1 MEKKGELKKT
11 PLCDW
16 HRANGGKMVDFGGW
30 EMPVQYE
37 PGIVQEHLATRRHG
51 GLFDVSHMGRFRFRG
66 ADLIPFL
73 QKVMT
78 NNCQALEPWT
88 SQYSIIQ
95 NENGG
100 ALDDAFLYRFDED
113 DYLMVVN
120 ASNLE
125 KDWAHFQEQ
134 AKAFGDL
141 TLEDHSEKL
150 AMIAFQGPLAKEI
163 LENLHQGGFMPE
175 PRQNNLSKTSIKG
188 TEILLSRTGY
198 TGEPNSFEL
207 FVPAGKAVEIWE
219 ALYNE
224 GRDAGVVPVGLGA
237 RDTLRLEA
245 SMPLYGHELGEDL
258 EGNEIPIFAIAL
270 APVAVS
276 LSPLKGEFIGREP
289 LSRQLKALKEIRDGA
304 AAPPPDLP
312 RRIMPLALI
321 DRGIARQGHEVL
333 LNGKKI
339 GYVSSGTSC
348 PYWKLEGEGAMMQPG
363 GDSALRSLALA
374 YLDSTTLPETEVEIA
389 VRKKRIKAQ
398 VVKFH
403 GRSDAP
409 PYFHALPVGG
419 KE

>member
-1 MEKKGELKKT
+1 MEQINLKQT
-11 PLCDW
+11 PFCNW
-16 HRANGGKMVDFGGW
+16 HREHGGKMVDFGGW

-37 PGIVQEHLATRRHG
+37 PGIVQEHLATRRYG
-51 GLFDVSHMGRFRFRG
+51 GLFDVSHMGRFRFQG
-66 ADLIPFL
+66 QDMIPFL

-78 NNCQALEPWT
+78 NNCQALEPWK
-88 SQYSIIQ
+88 SQYTIIQ

-100 ALDDAFLYRFDED
+100 ALDDAFLYRFGEN

-134 AKAFGDL
+134 AKAFDDL

-150 AMIAFQGPLAKEI
+150 AMIAFQGPLAREI
-163 LENLHQGGFMPE
+163 LERMCQGGFMPE
-175 PRQNNLSKTSIKG
+175 PRQNNLSQTTLLG
-188 TEILLSRTGY
+188 TEVLLSRTGY

-207 FVPAGKAVEIWE
+207 FVPADKAVDIWD

-224 GRDAGVVPVGLGA
+224 GKEAGIVPVGLGA

-245 SMPLYGHELGEDL
+245 SMPLYGHELGMDL
-258 EGNEIPIFAIAL
+258 EDREIPIFAIPL

-276 LSPLKGEFIGREP
+276 FSPLKGDFIGKEA
-289 LSRQLKALKEIRDGA
+289 LAAQFEALKEIRAGA
-304 AAPPPDLP
+304 QTPPEALP
-312 RRIMPLALI
+312 KRIMSLGLL

-333 LNGKKI
+333 LDGTKV
-339 GYVSSGTSC
+339 GTVTSGTSC

-363 GDSALRSLALA
+363 QESALRSLALG
-374 YLDSTTLPETEVEIA
+374 YLDSTVLPETEVEIA
-389 VRKKRIKAQ
+389 VRKKRIKTR

-409 PYFHALPVGG
+409 PYFHALPVGKG
-419 KE
+419 

>member
-1 MEKKGELKKT
+1 MEKMNDLKKT
-11 PLCDW
+11 PLCQW
-16 HRANGGKMVDFGGW
+16 HRGNGGKMVDFGGW
-30 EMPVQYE
+30 EMPVQYQ

-51 GLFDVSHMGRFRFRG
+51 GLFDVSHMGRFCFKG

-78 NNCQALEPWT
+78 NNCQALEPWK
-88 SQYSIIQ
+88 SQYTIIQ
-95 NENGG
+95 NGNGG
-100 ALDDAFLYRFDED
+100 ALDDAFLYRFGED

-134 AKAFGDL
+134 AKSFKNL
-141 TLEDHSEKL
+141 TLEDHSQKL
-150 AMIAFQGPLAKEI
+150 AMIAFQGPLAKGI
-163 LENLHQGGFMPE
+163 LEKLCQGGFMPE
-175 PRQNNLSKTSIKG
+175 PRQNNLSETSLAG
-188 TEILLSRTGY
+188 TQILLSRTGY

-207 FVPAGKAVEIWE
+207 FVPADKAVEIWE
-219 ALYNE
+219 TLYKE
-224 GRDAGVVPVGLGA
+224 GQDAGVVPVGLGA

-258 EGNEIPIFAIAL
+258 EGQEIPIFAIPL
-270 APVAVS
+270 ATVAVS
-276 LSPLKGEFIGREP
+276 FSPLKGDFIGREP
-289 LSRQLKALKEIRDGA
+289 LARQFQALKEIRSGA
-304 AAPPPDLP
+304 AAPPPALP
-312 RRIMPLALI
+312 KRIMPVALI
-321 DRGIARQGHEVL
+321 DRGIARQGHEVYA
-333 LNGKKI
+333 NGVKV

-348 PYWKLEGEGAMMQPG
+348 PYWKLVGDGAMMQPG
-363 GDSALRSLALA
+363 DESALRSLALA
-374 YLDSTTLPETEVEIA
+374 YLDSTILPETGVEIE
-389 VRKKRIKAQ
+389 VRQKRIKAQ